1 MLAPD
6 VCVDDGFAIASLSV
20 AFMHTPAARPA
31 PAPALVSP
39 QPPPPLPPPQ
49 L

>member
-6 VCVDDGFAIASLSV
+6 ECVDDGFAIASLSV
-20 AFMHTPAARPA
+20 AVMHTPAARPA

-39 QPPPPLPPPQ
+39 QPPPPPPPPQ